1 MTIKIFNSLS
11 NRKEDFVPLVPGK
24 VGMYVCGVTVYDWC
38 HIGHARAYITADILV
53 RYLTYRGFHV
63 VYVRNFTDVDDKII
77 KRASELGES
86 TDALAERY
94 IREFYTDMD
103 ALGIQRPQIEP
114 RVTQHI
120 PDIVRTV
127 EQLLVRGHAYQV
139 DGDVYFGVDSFPHYG
154 RLSGRNLDDLKAG
167 ARVEVDD
174 RKRNPLD
181 FALWKSSKPG
191 EPSWDS
197 PWGPG
202 RPGWHIEC
210 STMSTK
216 YLGETFDIHG
226 GGKDLLFPH
235 HENEIAQSEAAT
247 GKPFCRYFFHNGFV
261 NIDKEKMSKS
271 LGNFFTIREIL
282 KTYDPEALRLF
293 LLTTHYRSPV
303 NFDVKYVCLAC
314 RALLIPQQ
322 IENRACTACGKA
334 FSDDQIRSAV
344 QFPALE
350 EAQRRIEYMYTTRQ
364 RLETCLS
371 QGRTGAGVLVAA
383 EQVQAFL
390 PQFEQAMDDDFNAAA
405 ALAVLSDAMRFAN
418 EVLDNRSGHSEALIT
433 STAHALQEA
442 IGAMTSV
449 LGIAE
454 RSPEAALAGLQQRA
468 LGARQVDAT
477 EIERL
482 IAERNAAR
490 KAKNFK
496 RSDAIR
502 EELNNRGV
510 ELMDGPAGTTW
521 KVRS

>member
-1 MTIKIFNSLS
+1 
-11 NRKEDFVPLVPGK
+11 
-24 VGMYVCGVTVYDWC
+24 
-38 HIGHARAYITADILV
+38 
-53 RYLTYRGFHV
+53 
-63 VYVRNFTDVDDKII
+63 
-77 KRASELGES
+77 
-86 TDALAERY
+86 
-94 IREFYTDMD
+94 
-103 ALGIQRPQIEP
+103 
-114 RVTQHI
+114 
-120 PDIVRTV
+120 
-127 EQLLVRGHAYQV
+127 
-139 DGDVYFGVDSFPHYG
+139 
-154 RLSGRNLDDLKAG
+154 
-167 ARVEVDD
+167 
-174 RKRNPLD
+174 
-181 FALWKSSKPG
+181 
-191 EPSWDS
+191 
-197 PWGPG
+197 
-202 RPGWHIEC
+202 
-210 STMSTK
+210 MSTK

-226 GGKDLLFPH
+226 GGKDLVFPH

-303 NFDVKYVCLAC
+303 NFDVKYVCPAC
-314 RALLIPQQ
+314 RTPLTPQQ
-322 IENRACTACGKA
+322 VEKRTCTACDTA
-334 FSDDQIRSAV
+334 LSDDQIRSAV

-405 ALAVLSDAMRFAN
+405 GLAVISDAMRFAN

-433 STAHALQEA
+433 STAHALEEA

-449 LGIAE
+449 LGIAQ
-454 RSPEAALAGLQQRA
+454 RAPEDALENLQQRA
-468 LGARQVDAT
+468 RGARQVDTA
-477 EIERL
+477 EVERL

-490 KAKNFK
+490 SAKDFK

-502 EELNNRGV
+502 DELSNRGI
-510 ELMDGPAGTTW
+510 ELMDGPAGTSW

>member
-11 NRKEDFVPLVPGK
+11 NRKEDFVPLAPGK
-24 VGMYVCGVTVYDWC
+24 IGMYVCGVTVYDMC
-38 HIGHARAYITADILV
+38 HVGHARAYVTADVLL
-53 RYLTYRGFHV
+53 RYLTYRGFDV
-63 VYVRNFTDVDDKII
+63 LYVRNFTDVDDKII
-77 KRASELGES
+77 KRASEVGDS

-103 ALGIQRPQIEP
+103 ALGVRRPRVEP
-114 RVTQHI
+114 RVTNHI

-127 EQLLVRGHAYQV
+127 ERLLARGHAYQV
-139 DGDVYFGVDSFPHYG
+139 DGDVYFGVDSFPGYG

-226 GGKDLLFPH
+226 GGKDLVFPH

-271 LGNFFTIREIL
+271 LGNFFTIREIH
-282 KTYDPEALRLF
+282 KAYDPEALRLF

-303 NFDVKYVCLAC
+303 NFDV
-314 RALLIPQQ
+314 
-322 IENRACTACGKA
+322 N
-334 FSDDQIRSAV
+334 
-344 QFPALE
+344 
-350 EAQRRIEYMYTTRQ
+350 
-364 RLETCLS
+364 
-371 QGRTGAGVLVAA
+371 
-383 EQVQAFL
+383 
-390 PQFEQAMDDDFNAAA
+390 
-405 ALAVLSDAMRFAN
+405 
-418 EVLDNRSGHSEALIT
+418 
-433 STAHALQEA
+433 
-442 IGAMTSV
+442 
-449 LGIAE
+449 
-454 RSPEAALAGLQQRA
+454 
-468 LGARQVDAT
+468 
-477 EIERL
+477 
-482 IAERNAAR
+482 
-490 KAKNFK
+490 
-496 RSDAIR
+496 
-502 EELNNRGV
+502 
-510 ELMDGPAGTTW
+510 
-521 KVRS
+521 